1 MQATSLWSDE
11 DQTQTIAKLGKL
23 ADHMHT
29 SVFPRPSYCG
39 FLPDYRTA
47 VIMLQIESQARAAIA
62 ALERLWS
69 LPRPY
74 DTTPTLDP
82 DLAALDNG

>member
-1 MQATSLWSDE
+1 MQATSLWSND
-11 DQTQTIAKLGKL
+11 DQTSAIAKLANL
-23 ADHMHT
+23 ADHMHH

-39 FLPDYRTA
+39 FLPDYETA
-47 VIMLQIESQARAAIA
+47 AIMLQIEGQARTAIA

-74 DTTPTLDP
+74 DTSPKLDP